1 MAYNFLRI
9 SVIIM
14 SKSKRKGR
22 YVSRG
27 GEKLEHAIKEFKISV
42 DGLICAD
49 FGCSTG
55 GFTDCLLQHGAKKVY
70 AVDTGYGVL
79 DYKLRT
85 DPRVVVMER
94 TNAMHVELKELVDLI
109 TIDTSW
115 TRLEKLVG
123 NASSN
128 LKSDGV
134 IIALIKPHYEASEL
148 RLSGGKLSDEDA
160 QLVADEVARNIDNI
174 GYRVLH
180 GPIESPIRGGKGGN
194 LEFLVALV
202 TH

>member
-14 SKSKRKGR
+14 SKPKPKGR

-27 GEKLEHAIKEFKISV
+27 GEKLEHAIREFKISV
-42 DGLICAD
+42 DGLTCAD

-94 TNAMHVELKELVDLI
+94 TNAMHVGLPELVDLI

-115 TRLEKLVG
+115 TRLEKLIG
-123 NASSN
+123 NAFAN
-128 LKSDGV
+128 LKVDGSV
-134 IIALIKPHYEASEL
+134 IALTKPHYEADRPVLTE
-148 RLSGGKLSDEDA
+148 GKLSDE
-160 QLVADEVARNIDNI
+160 VALSTADGVVKKTEGM
-174 GYRVLH
+174 GYKVVD

-194 LEFLVALV
+194 LEFLVRMQ
-202 TH
+202 